1 MRKIKEI
8 IEKMLT
14 MSTEDLKKY
23 CRKVEKNVLIDIN
36 KELSFDLRWNDSLSV
51 EQWKNYDRLNYY
63 VTIELDRRQRKKS
76 NTEDKARIWAL
87 HRHRKMSK
95 KIKGG

>member
-8 IEKMLT
+8 IEKMLI

-36 KELSFDLRWNDSLSV
+36 RELSADLRWNDTLSV
-51 EQWKNYDRLNYY
+51 EQWKNHDRLNYY
-63 VTIELDRRQRKKS
+63 VTIELDRR
-76 NTEDKARIWAL
+76 
-87 HRHRKMSK
+87 
-95 KIKGG
+95 

>member
-36 KELSFDLRWNDSLSV
+36 RELSFDLRWNDTLSV
-51 EQWKNYDRLNYY
+51 EQWKNHDRLNYY
-63 VTIELDRRQRKKS
+63 VKIELDRR
-76 NTEDKARIWAL
+76 
-87 HRHRKMSK
+87 
-95 KIKGG
+95 

>member
-8 IEKMLT
+8 IEKMLI

-36 KELSFDLRWNDSLSV
+36 RELSADLRWNDTLSV
-51 EQWKNYDRLNYY
+51 EQWKNHDRLNYY
-63 VTIELDRRQRKKS
+63 VRIELDRR
-76 NTEDKARIWAL
+76 
-87 HRHRKMSK
+87 
-95 KIKGG
+95 

>member
-36 KELSFDLRWNDSLSV
+36 RELSADLRWNDTLSV
-51 EQWKNYDRLNYY
+51 EQWKNHDRLNYY
-63 VTIELDRRQRKKS
+63 VRIELDRR
-76 NTEDKARIWAL
+76 
-87 HRHRKMSK
+87 
-95 KIKGG
+95 

>member
-14 MSTEDLKKY
+14 MSTEEVKEYGTTIKTSDLKDLI
-23 CRKVEKNVLIDIN
+23 VELKGN
-36 KELSFDLRWNDSLSV
+36 LRWNDSLSV

-63 VTIELDRRQRKKS
+63 VTIELDRR
-76 NTEDKARIWAL
+76 
-87 HRHRKMSK
+87 
-95 KIKGG
+95 